1 MERPRFA
8 RARSEVASEEW
19 LRRGTIDQGSG
30 EAGGKGIPV
39 LQRETFALL
48 CSQLQRGPLQDGA
61 RHCRAGTRE
70 RAGKMPALRKCAD
83 LKVGQYQGVRKDALR
98 ARPDKKEAY
107 DEPCYT

>member
-1 MERPRFA
+1 VA
-8 RARSEVASEEW
+8 RQE
-19 LRRGTIDQGSG
+19 
-30 EAGGKGIPV
+30 GKAFRCCNV
-39 LQRETFALL
+39 KRLL
-48 CSQLQRGPLQDGA
+48 CYAHNYDGGPLQDGA

-107 DEPCYT
+107 HEPCYT